1 MAETLYPDLTDEAIQ
16 AARKLIGVELR
27 RHPRWTEVGKEL
39 IIRFGLAI
47 GSRNPLYMSEE
58 LVSTNL
64 LGSILGHPTMLYC
77 FDDTLVAPG
86 IPGVHAIY
94 AGADWEF
101 YRPLFLHDRITA
113 RARLLDVEKKRGD
126 FCGQMALQAGE
137 VVYTNQEGETIARAS
152 SYVMRTPRDAARER
166 GKYMNVARYHYTPE
180 DLEAIDGAYEAEEIR
195 GDVPRYWEE
204 VQVGDQVA
212 PIVKGPLSSDD
223 MLNFVDVVRGTLN
236 FAYFREHWRRHPQD
250 IYWDPETGMP
260 DSWDASMIKESV
272 AQVFGFPFAHDS
284 GIQRVCW
291 LENLV
296 TNWTSNLGFLES
308 LKVRLVRPN
317 FFYDTTWCRGWVKD
331 KSTQDGKYVAELELW
346 CENQWGETTATGSA
360 AVALPSRQVDVH
372 PPFVRFPSTTPSS
385 LSG

>member
-126 FCGQMALQAGE
+126 FCGPMALQAGE

-195 GDVPRYWEE
+195 GDVP
-204 VQVGDQVA
+204 
-212 PIVKGPLSSDD
+212 PL
-223 MLNFVDVVRGTLN
+223 LG
-236 FAYFREHWRRHPQD
+236 
-250 IYWDPETGMP
+250 GG
-260 DSWDASMIKESV
+260 AS
-272 AQVFGFPFAHDS
+272 G
-284 GIQRVCW
+284 
-291 LENLV
+291 
-296 TNWTSNLGFLES
+296 
-308 LKVRLVRPN
+308 
-317 FFYDTTWCRGWVKD
+317 
-331 KSTQDGKYVAELELW
+331 
-346 CENQWGETTATGSA
+346 
-360 AVALPSRQVDVH
+360 
-372 PPFVRFPSTTPSS
+372 
-385 LSG
+385 